1 MKYHLDDLSRDPAI
15 VTAKADA
22 MYDRSRP
29 GFIHA
34 LRRKEDHE
42 GWTELTFPG
51 GFVCSTNS
59 SPIET
64 ELEYNEV
71 VAMKEYL
78 RSGISVSDGD
88 TVIDVGANVG
98 IFAMHLLR
106 GVPGLTIHAIEP
118 VPDMFEVLK
127 SNMARY
133 PHRPVYLH
141 NIAIGAGVDS
151 TLEIVLYPH
160 LTGNATACPEVTQMQ
175 RESLSGHLTAEEIAY
190 LYTEERVT
198 VPCTTLSSFFR
209 NHSIEHIDLLKIDT
223 EGSEINILS
232 GVEPGDWSKI
242 EQVALEVHDEQR
254 SLGPI
259 TALLERYGMRVTVD
273 AASRD
278 PSGTIVATAVRA

>member
-1 MKYHLDDLSRDPAI
+1 MKYHLDHLSREAAI

-22 MYDRSRP
+22 MYDSSRP

-34 LRRKEDHE
+34 LRRKDAHE
-42 GWTELTFPG
+42 RWTELSFPD
-51 GFVCSTNS
+51 GFVCNTNS

-64 ELEYNEV
+64 ELEYNDV
-71 VAMKEYL
+71 VVMQEYL
-78 RSGISVSDGD
+78 RTGISVSDGD
-88 TVIDVGANVG
+88 TVVDVGANVG

-106 GVPGLTIHAIEP
+106 SVQGLTIHAIEP
-118 VPDMFEVLK
+118 VPDTFDVLK
-127 SNMARY
+127 SNTARY
-133 PHRPVYLH
+133 PHRSVYLH
-141 NIAIGAGVDS
+141 NIAIGAGEDS

-160 LTGNATACPEVTQMQ
+160 LTGNATACPEVTQTQ

-209 NHSIEHIDLLKIDT
+209 THSIEHIDLLKIDT

-242 EQVALEVHDEQR
+242 DQVALEVHDEVHALQ
-254 SLGPI
+254 PVI
-259 TALLERYGMRVTVD
+259 ALLEHYGMKVTVD

-278 PSGTIVATAVRA
+278 PSGTVVATATRG